1 MNIVL
6 HWLRKTPQKWSKINR
21 YLKLVKS
28 TIIKL
33 PDWLTF
39 RQIPSVNFLSLDV
52 TINQIFCVDHFEK
65 CTEDI
70 YKEKLE
76 LPVLLNEL
84 VITTKCV
91 SKHFV
96 AVLIKLQHVCRIAAQ
111 ALKSNALWIISLFFM
126 TNITFVI
133 NISKV
138 IVLSLY
144 PLMVLKDLN
153 DRRFKLFYAV

>member
-1 MNIVL
+1 M
-6 HWLRKTPQKWSKINR
+6 
-21 YLKLVKS
+21 VKS
-28 TIIKL
+28 TVVKL

-52 TINQIFCVDHFEK
+52 TINQIFCVEHFEK

-111 ALKSNALWIISLFFM
+111 ALKSNALWIISLFM

-133 NISKV
+133 SISKV
-138 IVLSLY
+138 IVSSLFIIF
-144 PLMVLKDLN
+144 LDDFKGFEWQTFQVVLCSVACENFCVCKS
-153 DRRFKLFYAV
+153 YTV